1 MKMFVI
7 YNVKCVN
14 TPEAKKLKQISP
26 EDPKDPH
33 SQGVLVTSHSIYTK
47 NHVSSIIKKITLDN
61 SCLHCKHHNTYYSI
75 LINPIAWY
83 FNQRNSYQTAIMLI
97 MIVLY
102 IED

>member
-26 EDPKDPH
+26 EDPKDPKDPH

-47 NHVSSIIKKITLDN
+47 NHVSSIIKKSQLTIFVITVNITIHVIPL
-61 SCLHCKHHNTYYSI
+61 
-75 LINPIAWY
+75 
-83 FNQRNSYQTAIMLI
+83 
-97 MIVLY
+97 
-102 IED
+102 

>member
-14 TPEAKKLKQISP
+14 TPEAKKLKQFSP

-47 NHVSSIIKKITLDN
+47 NHVSSIIKKSHLTIFVITVN
-61 SCLHCKHHNTYYSI
+61 ITIHVI
-75 LINPIAWY
+75 P
-83 FNQRNSYQTAIMLI
+83 F
-97 MIVLY
+97 
-102 IED
+102 